1 MENNSKI
8 ARKETLDLF
17 REKCRRQGISITPQR
32 AAIYTLL
39 DASKD
44 HPDAE
49 SIYDRVK
56 VSFPD
61 ISIDTV
67 YRTLSTFAQ
76 MGLVNEVEGYGQ
88 AKRYDP
94 DLKPHHHFRC
104 RKCEKIVDFEEEGLD
119 NLKIP
124 KAIREKYSI
133 LSVKVV
139 AEGLCD
145 LCRRKK

>member
-124 KAIREKYSI
+124 KAIREKYSV

-145 LCRRKK
+145 VCRRKK

>member
-1 MENNSKI
+1 MENHHKTS
-8 ARKETLDLF
+8 RKGPLVLF
-17 REKCRRQGISITPQR
+17 REKCRRQGVSITPQR
-32 AAIYTLL
+32 VAIYKLL
-39 DASKD
+39 ATSKD

-49 SIYDRVK
+49 SIYGRVK
-56 VSFPD
+56 IDFPY

-104 RKCEKIVDFEEEGLD
+104 RKCEKIVDFEEQGLD

-124 KAIREKYSI
+124 KAIREKYSV

-145 LCRRKK
+145 MCRRK

>member
-1 MENNSKI
+1 MKNHSKTS
-8 ARKETLDLF
+8 RKGPLDLF
-17 REKCRRQGISITPQR
+17 REKCRRQGISVTPQR
-32 AAIYTLL
+32 VAIYRLL
-39 DASKD
+39 AASKD

-49 SIYDRVK
+49 SIYDSVK
-56 VSFPD
+56 VDFPD

-67 YRTLSTFAQ
+67 YRTLSTFTE

-88 AKRYDP
+88 ARRYDP

-104 RKCEKIVDFEEEGLD
+104 RKCGKIVDFEEEGLD

-124 KAIREKYSI
+124 KAIREKYSV

-145 LCRRKK
+145 VCRRKK

>member
-1 MENNSKI
+1 MGNYSRTF
-8 ARKETLDLF
+8 RKEPLDLF
-17 REKCRRQGISITPQR
+17 RETCRRQGVSITPQR
-32 AAIYTLL
+32 VAIYRLL
-39 DASKD
+39 TASKD

-49 SIYDRVK
+49 EIYGRVK

>member
-104 RKCEKIVDFEEEGLD
+104 RKCGKIVDFEEEGLD